1 MAGLGRGS
9 WTMVACL
16 VLVLA
21 PEAPALIVG
30 GAGNKPLTDPGWPK
44 GAASLINHPA
54 RIAWWEG
61 PPFGGGQH
69 HAEFRGDAKVLNAL
83 LLDLAKVDAKARRVV
98 VHDGVGQSFWLGI
111 GADPAKPVD
120 ASMDWVVMAWRRES
134 WEHLRT
140 MPAGLNPTDPKDAE
154 GGPPVQVDVYAGGSV
169 RWADVV
175 VPPGLEVADERLV
188 AHGFVEADGSVF
200 GGKVVDLATGAPL
213 AARVRLQRVEPQ
225 AKGGYLY
232 PDQAGTVA
240 DASGRWALTK
250 APAGWY
256 RVVVEA
262 DGYAPRDAGYAQPD
276 GRPRWWPFD
285 SGLARASGVS
295 GRVVDEAGRP
305 LDGVDVRLD
314 DVTPGPGFGAYPAPD
329 GYQYKTDADGRFR
342 SGAVPAGSANVWL
355 HKPGYIRPGLG
366 LPVAIPSEGVALTM
380 GRSTSLRV
388 TVDFRGKARPAGYM
402 VKVDPEGGPAIG
414 KYGAAGDID
423 PANQIFQ
430 ENVPPGRYVIVGRP
444 NPSSGEDRPE
454 PLVVELK
461 GGQAV
466 EVVIFAR

>member
-1 MAGLGRGS
+1 MAGRARGS
-9 WTMVACL
+9 WLVVASL
-16 VLVLA
+16 VLVMA

-30 GAGNKPLTDPGWPK
+30 GAGNKPLPDPGWP
-44 GAASLINHPA
+44 GGVASLINHPA

-69 HAEFRGDAKVLNAL
+69 HAEFRGDAKVLNAVL
-83 LLDLAKVDAKARRVV
+83 LGLAKVDAKVRRVV

-111 GADPAKPVD
+111 NPDPAKPVD

-134 WEHLRT
+134 WERLRT

-154 GGPPVQVDVYAGGSV
+154 TGPPVQVDVYAGGLV
-169 RWADVV
+169 RWAEVV
-175 VPPGLEVADERLV
+175 VPPGLEVVDERLA
-188 AHGFVEADGSVF
+188 AHGFAESDGSVF
-200 GGKVVDLATGAPL
+200 GGKVVDLATGAPI
-213 AARVRLQRVEPQ
+213 AAKVRLQRVEPQ

-232 PDQAGTVA
+232 PDQSETAA

-250 APAGWY
+250 TPAGWY

-276 GRPRWWPFD
+276 GRPRWSAFD
-285 SGLARASGVS
+285 CGLARASGVS
-295 GRVVDEAGRP
+295 GRVVDEEGRP
-305 LDGVDVRLD
+305 LEGVDVRLD
-314 DVTPGPGFGAYPAPD
+314 DVTAGKGLGAYAAPG

-342 SGAVPAGSANVWL
+342 SGAVPAGGANVWL

-366 LPVAIPSEGVALTM
+366 LPIAIPSEGVTLTM
-380 GRSTSLRV
+380 CRSSSLRV
-388 TVDFRGKARPAGYM
+388 SVDFRGKARPAGCM

-414 KYGAAGDID
+414 KYGAAGDVD
-423 PANQIFQ
+423 PTNQIFL

-444 NPSSGEDRPE
+444 NPSSGEDRSE

-466 EVVIFAR
+466 EVVIFAK